1 MKESNN
7 YKIFRN
13 YKFGEKE
20 VENKTE
26 NFLLAL

>member
-13 YKFGEKE
+13 NKFGEKE
-20 VENKTE
+20 VENKIE
-26 NFLLAL
+26 NFLFAM